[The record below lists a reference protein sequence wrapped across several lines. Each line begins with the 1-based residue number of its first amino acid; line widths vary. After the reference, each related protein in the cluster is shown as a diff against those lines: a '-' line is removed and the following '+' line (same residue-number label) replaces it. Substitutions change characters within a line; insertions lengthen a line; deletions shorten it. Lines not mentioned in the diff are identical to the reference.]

1 MKTRM
6 CECVRAH
13 VWMMHTGKKT
23 KKRERLCIM
32 SQGELGGGP
41 KVVLRVQTEACGLI
55 GFNNKLI

>member
-1 MKTRM
+1 
-6 CECVRAH
+6 
-13 VWMMHTGKKT
+13 MMHTGKKT